1 MLQTF
6 SGIRLPLQSGRKRL
20 RSLFVEGIIGVAASV
35 ESVKRVSVV
44 SIQRQ
49 PEPDARSRSV
59 QRPAG
64 RFRRSFRRLR

>member
-6 SGIRLPLQSGRKRL
+6 CGIRLPLQSGSKRL

-35 ESVKRVSVV
+35 ESVKRVTIV

-49 PEPDARSRSV
+49 PEPDALWQVGISDEMPSE
-59 QRPAG
+59 G
-64 RFRRSFRRLR
+64 H